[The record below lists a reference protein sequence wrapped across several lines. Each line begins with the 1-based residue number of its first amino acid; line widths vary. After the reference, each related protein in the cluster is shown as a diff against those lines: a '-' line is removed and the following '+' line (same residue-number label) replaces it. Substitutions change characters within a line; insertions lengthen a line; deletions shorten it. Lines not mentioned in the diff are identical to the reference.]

1 MRHLKRGGHYL
12 RIAEAGRRDPL
23 SGRYSRE
30 SGGRWNAPGSFE
42 VVYLNATVEVAR
54 AQVRRKLEPRG
65 IFPEDLE
72 PDQGPD
78 LIHTEVPNQPYVD
91 ACTERGL
98 ASLGL
103 PPSYPLDARG
113 KRVPHTACQPIG
125 QEVWNAAGAGIA
137 CRSAASAPHQGEELA
152 YFGRDRKLPIR
163 LREPFA
169 RWYWRNG

>member
-1 MRHLKRGGHYL
+1 MRHVERGGRYL
-12 RIAEAGRRDPL
+12 RIAESGWRDPL
-23 SGRYSRE
+23 SGRHSRE

-65 IFPEDLE
+65 ILPEDLE
-72 PDQGPD
+72 PDRGPD
-78 LIHTEVPNQPYVD
+78 LIHTEVPKQPYVD

-103 PPSYPLDARG
+103 PPSYPLDKG
-113 KRVPHTACQPIG
+113 GEIPHAACRSIG
-125 QEVWNAAGAGIA
+125 QRAWDADEPGIA

-152 YFGRDRKLPIR
+152 YFSRDRKLSVKR
-163 LREPFA
+163 RESFA
-169 RWYWRNG
+169 RWYWRAE